1 MEAETGGMRLPAGKL
16 RPVGNGHKREEH
28 ERRLPRALE
37 EGVALPTPGLGTC
50 SFLTARQQENRLL
63 CLSAPHPPS
72 PDLGAYNGD
81 EEANPP
87 SRMLHPP
94 LPISSNWDLSVLLL
108 G

>member
-1 MEAETGGMRLPAGKL
+1 MPAGKL

-28 ERRLPRALE
+28 ERGLPRALE
-37 EGVALPTPGLGTC
+37 GGVALPTPGLRTC

-63 CLSAPHPPS
+63 RLSAWHPPS
-72 PDLGAYNGD
+72 LIWVLIM
-81 EEANPP
+81 ETRRLTPP

-94 LPISSNWDLSVLLL
+94 LPISSSCDLSVFLL